1 MVTNTQT
8 ETATEVWSFTAF
20 SRFRK
25 SFDAE
30 TLVDRQCLSLSYL
43 LLKWYFVRYLWP
55 DCSIHMLNI
64 RIDSGL
70 NVIVNRR
77 SNRRPKRWSLASGW
91 IALSGQCA
99 NTVYPASTS
108 SVSAV
113 SIDN

>member
-43 LLKWYFVRYLWP
+43 LLK
-55 DCSIHMLNI
+55 
-64 RIDSGL
+64 
-70 NVIVNRR
+70 
-77 SNRRPKRWSLASGW
+77 
-91 IALSGQCA
+91 
-99 NTVYPASTS
+99 
-108 SVSAV
+108 
-113 SIDN
+113 